1 MGFMGLRFRGL
12 GFRGLGF
19 RCLGGIRPEVGGG
32 SGKSGAFGVLAYF
45 MALGFWVWHVAED
58 ARSVDDTSTFCRS

>member
-1 MGFMGLRFRGL
+1 M
-12 GFRGLGF
+12 
-19 RCLGGIRPEVGGG
+19 GGG